1 VRFEECTKIAQLV
14 LSFIVAKNIGDERED
29 EIDAVYIRV
38 IFLFLVTWKKLAAL
52 GPAGCCWSGGV
63 LGLSLGLACLA
74 GSAKLSSRVCCAE
87 WSFNTP

>member
-1 VRFEECTKIAQLV
+1 VV
-14 LSFIVAKNIGDERED
+14 EREI
-29 EIDAVYIRV
+29 EIDPPLKLAKFSKQQLDKLV
-38 IFLFLVTWKKLAAL
+38 FLHTYKLAAL

-74 GSAKLSSRVCCAE
+74 GSAKLSSRVCYAE